1 MKKKIQIL
9 MVCLLVALQCFSGS
23 VQFAKV
29 EVMAAQT
36 ASKATTIKIKA
47 GKKTDITKKVNDAMT
62 KARRKATAS
71 KPYKIVIPKGTYY
84 ISGPICLCS
93 NVTLEATG
101 ATIKFRGKAKS
112 LNMLLTDTVDKKS
125 TAKTKGYKGC
135 KNITISGGTY
145 VGAKNNKGNLVK
157 MAHGKNITIK
167 NATFSGGGGLHQ
179 VEVCAINGFTVT
191 GCTFK
196 SFKAR
201 QGKGEEAKQ
210 EALQLDIPVAE
221 SVFAE
226 TYQDGTVMKNVLISG
241 NTFQDVPRGLG
252 THTMLVGRFHEN
264 VMITNNKFQNVHEE
278 AIVTT
283 SYYNC
288 EIADNNFTN
297 CGAGILVQSFKS
309 KTSSI
314 YAKAKSQ
321 AGKSQNYKEIRT
333 RIHDN
338 VIQTKNDPMC
348 DRVQGIAVIGHLLE
362 KTQTGA
368 SNQKIAKG
376 DYRASN
382 VSIYNNN
389 ITTEG
394 HGIHLA
400 GVKNVMVEIN
410 MIIGKGKTGVMDN
423 KNDGI
428 AIRDCSQQVV
438 VKNNTISKSSRCGIM
453 VFENSNVKEL
463 SANQISKVGE
473 CGIRVYGESSVT
485 NAIQNNHIQGAGSI
499 GISIACRSQA
509 GVVVGNIVSQTE
521 NDGISLYD
529 GSVISGNVEK
539 NTITAAGGNGIML
552 NSKCTVGSIQAN
564 TLSNVTGAGI
574 KLYAQS
580 EVKDSIGKNQI
591 TGCQGREILVGKDC
605 KVKDL
610 VQ

>member
-1 MKKKIQIL
+1 MKKRVRIL
-9 MVCLLVALQCFSGS
+9 MVCLLAAMLCLLGPVELMQAQ
-23 VQFAKV
+23 AK
-29 EVMAAQT
+29 AAQT
-36 ASKATTIKIKA
+36 TSKATVIKIKA
-47 GKKTDITKKVNDAMT
+47 GKKTDITQKLNDAMT
-62 KARRKATAS
+62 KARRKATAA
-71 KPYKIVIPKGTYY
+71 KPYKVVIPKGTYY
-84 ISGPICLCS
+84 ISQQVFLCS

-101 ATIKFRGKAKS
+101 ATIRFRGSSKTA
-112 LNMLLTDTVDKKS
+112 NMLLSDTID
-125 TAKTKGYKGC
+125 AKPSAKMKGYKGC

-145 VGAKNNKGNLVK
+145 VGSQSNKSNLVK
-157 MAHGKNITIK
+157 LAHGKNITIK
-167 NATFSGGGGLHQ
+167 DAVFVGGGGLHQ
-179 VEVCAINGFTVT
+179 VEVCAIDGFTVT

-196 SFKAR
+196 KFKAR

-264 VMITNNKFQNVHEE
+264 ITITNNRFENVHEE

-288 EIADNNFTN
+288 EIADNTFTD

-309 KTSSI
+309 KVSSI
-314 YAKAKSQ
+314 YAKAKKQ

-338 VIQTKNDPMC
+338 TIKTANDPMC
-348 DRVQGIAVIGHLLE
+348 DRVQGIAVIGHLQE
-362 KTQTGA
+362 KAQTGA
-368 SNQKIAKG
+368 PGQKIAKG

-382 VSIYNNN
+382 VSIYNNT

-400 GVKNVMVEIN
+400 GVKNVTVENN
-410 MIIGKGKTGVMDN
+410 MITGKGKTGIMDN

-453 VFENSNVKEL
+453 VYENSNVKEL
-463 SANQISKVGE
+463 SANQISNVGE

-485 NAIQNNHIQGAGSI
+485 DAIQNNHIQGVGSI
-499 GISIACRSQA
+499 GISIACQSQA
-509 GVVVGNIVSQTE
+509 GVVAGNIVSQTE

-552 NSKCTVGSIQAN
+552 NSKCTVGSIQDN

-591 TGCQGREILVGKDC
+591 TGCQGREILIGKDC

-610 VQ
+610 AQ